1 MKVPRWKLFFIK
13 KLTIWPRAII
23 YLLIYFLGFIY
34 TLNTNVDT
42 NWNSHILGTINRL
55 FPSLKGIVSIIL
67 FILVKVM
74 IYFFLI
80 LLLEHLLDG
89 LSKINI
95 SSKEFSQTVID
106 KKLSLNERVYPVSEV
121 ILMKKAWGKRKVR
134 KISGKISASE
144 SEGDFEFNFSVLL
157 TASKKLIKQLK
168 KRAKEITW
176 WEANRIKL
184 WLSLFLSLVMVVFFF
199 LIGGCFFF

>member
-1 MKVPRWKLFFIK
+1 M
-13 KLTIWPRAII
+13 
-23 YLLIYFLGFIY
+23 
-34 TLNTNVDT
+34 
-42 NWNSHILGTINRL
+42 

-121 ILMKKAWGKRKVR
+121 ILMKKARGKQKVR
-134 KISGKISASE
+134 KISGKISSASKD
-144 SEGDFEFNFSVLL
+144 DFEVNFSVLL
-157 TASKKLIKQLK
+157 IAPKKLIKQLK
-168 KRAKEITW
+168 KKSYVKEIT
-176 WEANRIKL
+176 
-184 WLSLFLSLVMVVFFF
+184 
-199 LIGGCFFF
+199 